1 VKDLVAAG
9 SKYTALDYFS
19 ALVQSAGRAGKPH
32 LIEELLDDMMRLGIE
47 RPLSIYESAMRLLA
61 GKKFFKEALS
71 VYDRLNADG
80 LEPSPISLSCL
91 VSFAAELG
99 DYKRSISFFERLSAR
114 SEPSIRACMTVL
126 RVHAKHKDWEASIRI
141 LRDMWHRGA
150 KVDSIVLNIV
160 LDTIVSTGEMGA
172 AVALI
177 AELGASVADVVSHNI
192 ILKGFAQC
200 GDVDKALVLLR
211 TMPQRGVKPN
221 IITFNTALDAAVR
234 ARRSDD
240 VWRILEEMKEA
251 GLAADK
257 CTCSTLVKG
266 LQDGATA
273 KRLAA
278 TLDLM
283 EDDNLIA
290 KCSET
295 LRASLFSGVLEAA
308 VRLRAAGHAM
318 RSFAR
323 MRELRL
329 PIPPTTLRSLA
340 LTTAQ
345 AGDVDG
351 CGVVWLYAANSAL
364 LQREKTIVD
373 RLVAAGDKID
383 VATLQAL
390 KVVAKSTEST
400 PSEVSIRKSKPLG
413 K

>member
-1 VKDLVAAG
+1 
-9 SKYTALDYFS
+9 
-19 ALVQSAGRAGKPH
+19 
-32 LIEELLDDMMRLGIE
+32 
-47 RPLSIYESAMRLLA
+47 MRLLA

-71 VYDRLNADG
+71 VYDRLAADG

-99 DYKRSISFFERLSAR
+99 DYTRSISFFERLSAR

-126 RVHAKHKDWEASIRI
+126 RVHAKQKDWEASIRI
-141 LRDMWHRGA
+141 LRDMWQRGA

-172 AVALI
+172 VDALLS
-177 AELGASVADVVSHNI
+177 AEPGASVADVVSHNI

-200 GDVDKALVLLR
+200 GDVDKALDLLR

-221 IITFNTALDAAVR
+221 IISFNTALDAAVR

-240 VWRILEEMKEA
+240 VWRILDEMKEA

-266 LQDGATA
+266 LQDGATT

-290 KCSET
+290 KCSEM

-308 VRLRAAGHAM
+308 VRLRAAGYAM

-329 PIPPTTLRSLA
+329 PIPPSTLRSLA

-364 LQREKTIVD
+364 LQREKIIVD

-390 KVVAKSTEST
+390 KVAAKSTEITS
-400 PSEVSIRKSKPLG
+400 SEVSIRKSKPLG